1 VFAACGDC
9 VLLGQP
15 SCSIDHLWMLITE
28 PEAATHNGIIVNLTT
43 QRWYSDTTVVL
54 QVGDHPFIKHASS
67 VNYSDAKVTDVR
79 RIDSGIVAGYWPQLA
94 ALSPD
99 VLLRVQH
106 GLLASPRTPNDMKQH
121 ARTRFATMGMAFP

>member
-1 VFAACGDC
+1 
-9 VLLGQP
+9 
-15 SCSIDHLWMLITE
+15 MLITE